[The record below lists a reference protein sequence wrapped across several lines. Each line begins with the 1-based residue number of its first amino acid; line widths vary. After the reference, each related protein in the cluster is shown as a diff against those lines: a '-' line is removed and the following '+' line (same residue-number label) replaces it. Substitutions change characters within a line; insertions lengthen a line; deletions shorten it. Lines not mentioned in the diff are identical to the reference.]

1 MNYGLTKLNVRKM
14 AYEVAVKSKKKFLTV
29 GMKQNWR
36 VMTGYMVL

>member
-1 MNYGLTKLNVRKM
+1 MSYGLKKLNVRKT
-14 AYEVAVKSKKKFLTV
+14 AYVAVKSKKNVLIV